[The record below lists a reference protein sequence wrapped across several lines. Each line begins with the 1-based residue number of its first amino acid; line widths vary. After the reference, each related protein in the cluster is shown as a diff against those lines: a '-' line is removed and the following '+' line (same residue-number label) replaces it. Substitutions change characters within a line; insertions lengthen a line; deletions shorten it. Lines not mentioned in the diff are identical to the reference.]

1 MRGYESKIATSLHQA
16 YVKKE
21 VLKTEEA
28 EKVADVQDDSIVR
41 RSFLNE
47 VKEAELSYGEK
58 DDLAYDCKPDEG
70 KTAEKK
76 VECEPVIEKDEI
88 GTPVD
93 EVNDSIDAKSVAG
106 SSRLSAAPDVG
117 KTNVRKMIKDDKVV
131 KERVPSA
138 IDQLRSMTNR
148 LDNLSNVRFTNTVA
162 ELTSSVRK

>member
-1 MRGYESKIATSLHQA
+1 MFKKRGFESKIATFLDQA

-47 VKEAELSYGEK
+47 VKEAEQSYGEK

-93 EVNDSIDAKSVAG
+93 EVK
-106 SSRLSAAPDVG
+106 
-117 KTNVRKMIKDDKVV
+117 
-131 KERVPSA
+131 
-138 IDQLRSMTNR
+138 
-148 LDNLSNVRFTNTVA
+148 
-162 ELTSSVRK
+162 